1 MSDESRD
8 DQPTQYTPEG
18 YEIPV
23 PSREDVE
30 LALRKMARPARPEP
44 LVESEPKPSRRL
56 RRRRPKE

>member
-1 MSDESRD
+1 MDEND
-8 DQPTQYTPEG
+8 EEPTQYTPQG

-30 LALRKMARPARPEP
+30 RALQKMAQPARPDPHSEP
-44 LVESEPKPSRRL
+44 EPKPSRRL